1 MVNIGELMYKSF
13 MNGMYQSFI
22 IVGPYIIGPLIVAFI
37 GLVNKKISEE
47 FTYYFSI
54 ISGDS
59 RRIARK
65 KAKKMKSIISF
76 ITFVCGKSPPKTKN
90 QA

>member
-22 IVGPYIIGPLIVAFI
+22 IIGPYIIGPLIVAFI
-37 GLVNKKISEE
+37 GLVIKKISEE

-59 RRIARK
+59 RK
-65 KAKKMKSIISF
+65 KAKKMSKMVDMISSFKDIIDN
-76 ITFVCGKSPPKTKN
+76 TKN
-90 QA
+90 K

>member
-37 GLVNKKISEE
+37 GLVIKKISEE

-65 KAKKMKSIISF
+65 KAKKMRRW
-76 ITFVCGKSPPKTKN
+76 
-90 QA
+90 

>member
-37 GLVNKKISEE
+37 GLVIKKISEE

-65 KAKKMKSIISF
+65 KARKMGNVVDLISSFKDITESIKK
-76 ITFVCGKSPPKTKN
+76 
-90 QA
+90 

>member
-22 IVGPYIIGPLIVAFI
+22 IVDPYIIGSLIVAFI
-37 GLVNKKISEE
+37 GVVIKKISEE

-54 ISGDS
+54 ISS
-59 RRIARK
+59 
-65 KAKKMKSIISF
+65 M
-76 ITFVCGKSPPKTKN
+76 
-90 QA
+90 

>member
-1 MVNIGELMYKSF
+1 MVNIRELMYESF

-37 GLVNKKISEE
+37 GLAIKKVCEE
-47 FTYYFSI
+47 FTYHFSI
-54 ISGDS
+54 VSGDS

-65 KAKKMKSIISF
+65 KARKMGNVVDMISSFKDITESIKK
-76 ITFVCGKSPPKTKN
+76 
-90 QA
+90 

>member
-1 MVNIGELMYKSF
+1 MVNIRELMYESF

-37 GLVNKKISEE
+37 GLAIKKVCEE
-47 FTYYFSI
+47 FTYHFSI
-54 ISGDS
+54 VSGDS

-65 KAKKMKSIISF
+65 KAKKMSKMIDMISSF
-76 ITFVCGKSPPKTKN
+76 KDIVDNTKN
-90 QA
+90 K

>member
-13 MNGMYQSFI
+13 MNGIYQSFI
-22 IVGPYIIGPLIVAFI
+22 IVGPYIIGSLIVAFI
-37 GLVNKKISEE
+37 GVVIKKISEE

-59 RRIARK
+59 SRIARK
-65 KAKKMKSIISF
+65 KAKKMSKMVDMISSFKDIIDN
-76 ITFVCGKSPPKTKN
+76 TKN
-90 QA
+90 K

>member
-1 MVNIGELMYKSF
+1 MVNIRELMYESF

-37 GLVNKKISEE
+37 GLAIKKVCEE
-47 FTYYFSI
+47 FTYHFSI
-54 ISGDS
+54 VSGDS

>member
-22 IVGPYIIGPLIVAFI
+22 IVGPYIIGSLIVGFYWGGVI
-37 GLVNKKISEE
+37 KKISEE

-59 RRIARK
+59 SRIARK
-65 KAKKMKSIISF
+65 KQKR
-76 ITFVCGKSPPKTKN
+76 
-90 QA
+90 

>member
-22 IVGPYIIGPLIVAFI
+22 IVDPYIIGSLIVAFI
-37 GLVNKKISEE
+37 GVVIKKISEE

-59 RRIARK
+59 SRIARK
-65 KAKKMKSIISF
+65 KAKKMKK
-76 ITFVCGKSPPKTKN
+76 CAKKKKPPLSKGGLL
-90 QA
+90 A